1 MKNKNYHTVRTCSK
15 SNCKMVERDTITIA
29 WHYLIIFFLSDEIG
43 LLLHLVELVYDWS
56 NSYIEDIN
64 LH

>member
-1 MKNKNYHTVRTCSK
+1 
-15 SNCKMVERDTITIA
+15 MVERDTITIA
-29 WHYLIIFFLSDEIG
+29 WHYLIIFSLSDEIG
-43 LLLHLVELVYDWS
+43 LLLHLVELEYDWS